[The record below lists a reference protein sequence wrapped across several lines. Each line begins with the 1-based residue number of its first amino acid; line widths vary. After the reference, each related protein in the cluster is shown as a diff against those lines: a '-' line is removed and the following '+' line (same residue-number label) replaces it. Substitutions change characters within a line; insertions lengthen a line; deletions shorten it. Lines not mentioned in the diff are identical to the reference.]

1 MIKIYLAACMLAAV
15 TLFTITQAEMITVGP
30 EHEERFHEILE
41 ELRCL
46 VCQNQTLADS
56 SSELANDLRVEVKE
70 MLEKGASNEEV
81 ITFMSDRYGDFVL
94 YNPPL
99 KPRTLLLWFG
109 PFLLLFG
116 GVLSALFIIRKRT
129 KVNVVERLD
138 DQAQQKLKDLL
149 DVTNK
154 SND

>member
-1 MIKIYLAACMLAAV
+1 MIKTVPAV
-15 TLFTITQAEMITVGP
+15 SLFLIIFFPAYVFAEMITVAP

-46 VCQNQTLADS
+46 VCQNQTLSDS

-70 MLEKGASNEEV
+70 MLEKGATNKEI

-99 KPRTLLLWFG
+99 KPRTFLLWFG

-116 GVLSALFIIRKRT
+116 SVLAALLIIRKRS
-129 KVNVVERLD
+129 KLNIVGDLD
-138 DQAQQKLKDLL
+138 EKDKQKLKDLL
-149 DVTNK
+149 GESDK
-154 SND
+154 DRE

>member
-1 MIKIYLAACMLAAV
+1 MMKIYIAALIFA
-15 TLFTITQAEMITVGP
+15 TTTIFSGAQAEMITVGP

-70 MLEKGASNEEV
+70 LLEKGASNEEI

-99 KPRTLLLWFG
+99 KPRTFLLWFG

-116 GVLSALFIIRKRT
+116 GVLSALFIIRKRN

-138 DQAQQKLKDLL
+138 DQDQQKLKDLL
-149 DVTNK
+149 GDPDNNK
-154 SND
+154 D

>member
-1 MIKIYLAACMLAAV
+1 MIKIYFAALLLSMSTVFLV
-15 TLFTITQAEMITVGP
+15 TQAEMITVGP

-56 SSELANDLRVEVKE
+56 SSELANDLRLEVKE
-70 MLEKGASNEEV
+70 LLEQGASNEEI

-99 KPRTLLLWFG
+99 KPRTFLLWFG

-116 GVLSALFIIRKRT
+116 GVLSALLIIRKRN
-129 KVNVVERLD
+129 KMNVVGRLD

-149 DVTNK
+149 DHPDNNK
-154 SND
+154 D